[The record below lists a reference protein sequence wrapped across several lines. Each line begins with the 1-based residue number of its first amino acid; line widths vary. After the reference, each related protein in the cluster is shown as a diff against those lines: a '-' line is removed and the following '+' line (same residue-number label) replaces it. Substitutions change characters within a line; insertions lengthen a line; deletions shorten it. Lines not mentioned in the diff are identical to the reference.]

1 MRCPGLPCGI
11 CLPIGFGIEVGGAFL
26 LSPLGMVIMGFCL
39 WGGTPYSGGF
49 NTADCISRCRLAEKW
64 RDVVWIQTSKR
75 GEEEQVGPAVRRPC
89 AHPTG
94 SCFAGGILLHRRGIG
109 VGFGTMRL
117 ADGV

>member
-11 CLPIGFGIEVGGAFL
+11 CLPIGFGIEVGGAFVSAGSGDHGI
-26 LSPLGMVIMGFCL
+26 LSL
-39 WGGTPYSGGF
+39 GGTPYSGGF
-49 NTADCISRCRLAEKW
+49 NTADCISRCGLAEKW

-75 GEEEQVGPAVRRPC
+75 GEEEQVGPAVPRPC